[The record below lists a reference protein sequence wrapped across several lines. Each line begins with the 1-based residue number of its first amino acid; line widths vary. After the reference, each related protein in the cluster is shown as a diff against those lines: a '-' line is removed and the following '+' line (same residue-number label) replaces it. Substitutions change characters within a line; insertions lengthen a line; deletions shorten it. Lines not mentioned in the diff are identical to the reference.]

1 MYHFPLQVRDLVS
14 WMRDMGGV
22 LCAVEAGRSVS
33 GVEEL
38 LTKHNERRAEIDAR
52 EESVTSVTKAGRKL
66 TQQGHYAS
74 TEVSTCT
81 SKRFS

>member
-1 MYHFPLQVRDLVS
+1 
-14 WMRDMGGV
+14 MGGV

-38 LTKHNERRAEIDAR
+38 LAKHNERRAEIDAR
-52 EESVTSVTKAGRKL
+52 EESVAMVTKAGRKL

-74 TEVSTCT
+74 AEVSPPSYAYCT
-81 SKRFS
+81 HTHTHTHTVTDSF